1 MQTYEADAKRELWS
15 IGEFA
20 VAHGISARQ
29 VYVLLQR
36 GALSGVR
43 LGRRTLVTDSS
54 RNEWLGTLPRFQS
67 GSSPFCVTQAAA

>member
-1 MQTYEADAKRELWS
+1 MQTHEEDAKRELWS

-20 VAHGISARQ
+20 AAHGISARQ

-43 LGRRTLVTDSS
+43 LGRRTLITNAS
-54 RNEWLGTLPRFQS
+54 RNEWLGTLPRFRS
-67 GSSPFCVTQAAA
+67 GSSPFCGTEAAA